1 MCVAREVHIFFGGF
15 GDAVAGE
22 FWRIVDR
29 HEVKGVAGVLHAH
42 WSVLYSRGVR
52 VSLGKVPRGNP
63 GRYPLVVEARLNVTI
78 GIRIFTMWEVILYG
92 MILANVQL
100 STVAS

>member
-1 MCVAREVHIFFGGF
+1 MWLVCCCMHIEVYCTVAASESH
-15 GDAVAGE
+15 
-22 FWRIVDR
+22 
-29 HEVKGVAGVLHAH
+29 
-42 WSVLYSRGVR
+42 
-52 VSLGKVPRGNP
+52 LGKAPRGSP

-92 MILANVQL
+92 IILVNVQL